1 MFSRIGIIVAFHFE
15 RLWKSHVD
23 LCIYINIYSYRYAGE
38 TLRMKGGKN
47 LSTKKNQNLCLI
59 VKDNCLQHKDRT
71 KCHNVTNSRLRFSST
86 SNIWLNGFF
95 VVVGI
100 FWPNSSDLIS

>member
-47 LSTKKNQNLCLI
+47 LSTKK
-59 VKDNCLQHKDRT
+59 KSKPMF
-71 KCHNVTNSRLRFSST
+71 NSKGQLFT
-86 SNIWLNGFF
+86 T
-95 VVVGI
+95 
-100 FWPNSSDLIS
+100 